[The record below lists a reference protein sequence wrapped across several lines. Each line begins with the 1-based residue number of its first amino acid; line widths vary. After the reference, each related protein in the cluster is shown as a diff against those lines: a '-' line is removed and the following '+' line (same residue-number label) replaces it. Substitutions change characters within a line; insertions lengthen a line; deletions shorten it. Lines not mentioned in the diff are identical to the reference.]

1 MIFIAGKTKLKRT
14 IALTTIIVSL
24 LTACGGGGNGTP
36 SSAQTVS
43 NASSKISAVVN
54 AAASATAVTGGFST
68 ATGSTDT
75 AVTVTTLSELK
86 AAFAAG
92 RHHIVISGDIYG
104 GSTLTT
110 LTFSSIGWNNT
121 TIEGASGGRAVL
133 ENIQLKFDGELL
145 PSGQNIQN
153 IVVKNIT
160 FHGVIADLQAL
171 PTQVYGTSNYTG
183 INYEGVSLR
192 RITNA
197 WIDHCTFYDTS
208 DDLMSVTLSSDNV
221 TISYSRFY
229 FTNEWL
235 NMNPDPL
242 WNWVG
247 NYQDLANE
255 RLAMVVGANS
265 SDSYTYGGNMLHVT
279 LHHNRFGPNL
289 KGRPLLRGWV
299 HAYGNYFDNDTVPTG
314 ATAGGY
320 NETQYNALQIGS
332 GSVIYSE
339 SNYFYLTNQSN
350 QIGLDSSGDAYRFYE
365 SGNYYNNTTG
375 ASATGDLFSGAPVS
389 YSYSVDPVLNIPNLV
404 QSRAGPQ

>member
-1 MIFIAGKTKLKRT
+1 MLRT
-14 IALTTIIVSL
+14 IAATTAILGL
-24 LTACGGGGNGTP
+24 LSACGGGINGT
-36 SSAQTVS
+36 SSSTQATS
-43 NASSKISAVVN
+43 NASAKSQAVAN
-54 AAASATAVTGGFST
+54 DSASATVQTGGFST

-75 AVTVTTLSELK
+75 AVTVTTLAELQ

-92 RHHIVISGDIYG
+92 EHHIVISGDIYG
-104 GSTLTT
+104 GSSLTT
-110 LTFSSIGWNNT
+110 LTFASTDWNST
-121 TIEGASGGRAVL
+121 TIEGASGGGAIL
-133 ENIQLKFDGELL
+133 ENIQLKFDGEQL

-171 PTQVYGTSNYTG
+171 PAQVYGTDNYTG

-192 RITNA
+192 RVTNA

-221 TISYSRFY
+221 TVSYNHFY
-229 FTNEWL
+229 FTDAWL

-265 SDSYTYGGNMLHVT
+265 SDSYTYGGQVLHVT

-299 HAYGNYFDNDTVPTG
+299 HAYDNYFDNDTTPTG
-314 ATAGGY
+314 LTADSY
-320 NETQYNALQIGS
+320 DETQYNALQIGS

-339 SNYFYLTNQSN
+339 SNYFYMTNQSN
-350 QIGLDSSGDAYRFYE
+350 QVGLDSPGDSYSFFENGNFYN
-365 SGNYYNNTTG
+365 STTG
-375 ASATGDLFSGAPVS
+375 TSVTGTAFTGSPVS
-389 YSYSVDPVLNIPNLV
+389 YSYSVDAVSTVPNLV
-404 QSRAGPQ
+404 QSAAGPH